1 MKFID
6 YLNDC
11 LKDPEFKAYWDELES
26 QEMLEGA
33 LKEVSDKDIWE
44 ALKLIE
50 EESDFDYILKD
61 KGIKATI
68 DIPNTVEFFELDGKC
83 PVADFLSSIDNTKLK
98 TKTLRSIKQLAI
110 LGNKAKKPLSD
121 HVKDGIFE
129 LRTEQHNNIT
139 RVFYFFVFG
148 NKIILTNGYIKKNQK
163 MDSGEFN
170 KAKKYRNIYFENN

>member
-26 QEMLEGA
+26 QEMLEEA

-44 ALKLIE
+44 ALKLVE
-50 EESDFDYILKD
+50 EESDLDYILKD

-83 PVADFLSSIDNTKLK
+83 PVADFLSSITNAKLK
-98 TKTLRSIKQLAI
+98 
-110 LGNKAKKPLSD
+110 
-121 HVKDGIFE
+121 
-129 LRTEQHNNIT
+129 
-139 RVFYFFVFG
+139 
-148 NKIILTNGYIKKNQK
+148 NQN
-163 MDSGEFN
+163 S
-170 KAKKYRNIYFENN
+170 